1 MVDSFF
7 FLSGG
12 SGDYWLWKILLEIW
26 FLTKLKRYHVIH
38 VFDITFWCKIII
50 FVVGEWLL
58 VDFGNV
64 LFCNFVHCS
73 LSLVDSVVTCNHFFL
88 LLKLWFIL
96 VKWCWF
102 LIKLFW
108 YVTELQW
115 NGFSSFNDIFKFLP
129 VLVSSLAQKL
139 GRRKC
144 EPPVYGLSGHNY
156 SSYYRTLT

>member
-1 MVDSFF
+1 MQFFQCFF
-7 FLSGG
+7 FQWRWWLLIVNNTSGNL
-12 SGDYWLWKILLEIW
+12 DFNQKQW
-26 FLTKLKRYHVIH
+26 YHVIH

-144 EPPVYGLSGHNY
+144 EPPVYGLSGHNPRP
-156 SSYYRTLT
+156 S